1 MSTDLRLLCVRGASP
16 SEVATRVEALLAG
29 GRAPT
34 DGLDGPLALAIV
46 VRDGDDLRKTL
57 ASALPSVRE
66 GRAIHDARRG
76 VFFEPAP
83 KGREGLAFLCPGQG
97 SQSTGMLLSLRGV
110 VPGFG
115 DRLAALDAG
124 DAASGARLACA
135 DSLLPLIDRPRTDT
149 TDDELRDTRRAQP
162 AIGLVS
168 LAIARTLL
176 ELGARPR
183 FTAGHS
189 YGELTALAIA
199 GAWDDA
205 TFMRAS
211 RARGAILAEAG
222 GDTPGAMAA
231 VFAPRAVVETLLTE
245 AGGLVIAN
253 DNAPEQCVVSGES
266 DAITRL
272 EGLAGAR
279 GVRAIRLRTACA
291 FHSPKMAPA
300 VARFRALLE
309 ELPVS
314 APQLAAFANVTAAPH
329 GDDPRVIR
337 ELLAAQIVE
346 PVRWV
351 ESVEAMYAAGARVFL
366 ETGPG
371 RVLTGLVKEILGARP
386 HLALAVDPG
395 SRAPAEHLAHVV
407 AALVAAGVPLDAAR
421 IVAPPSAVLT
431 ERAIVAAAAA
441 VAAVPADTRP
451 APTARGAAPS
461 VPPISTVRPR
471 DAAESRFVQTT
482 GHVVARY
489 FEQQASL
496 VALCADA
503 PAAERRAVV
512 EQALAANERIITA
525 FLEGRGLEG
534 RGIDASRAAEA
545 AATEPPRASPTTTA
559 APADPPGSEG
569 WIRARIAELTGFPLE
584 TIRGDSDIESDLGLD
599 SLTRTE
605 LYCAMV
611 DAIPGVDAQKA
622 AFRACRTVSD
632 VVVLI
637 ASIARAPQAQAHGGL
652 REEIVERVRAA
663 TGRSAEEI
671 TAARDL
677 AEIGLDAFT
686 FEEVIA
692 ALVAAHPELAVAGR
706 ELAHART
713 IEQLVGLATRVL
725 GGEPERRAPGDAP
738 LDRLVR
744 TEIAAEATSP
754 AQLPRRVVV
763 IGGVDDDRVAALLAE
778 VEARGARAE
787 SIGLDDSGFVC
798 SSIRIPREDVVALGH
813 AFGDADAPGVIFLAG
828 AGGDWDGA
836 VERSATALFVVA
848 KALAKQRGAAWLA
861 VIGDGSPA
869 AAGARGVARALA
881 REWPA
886 VRVRAVQIDGAFDA
900 RRALE
905 AVAGGRTELDLVLRG
920 ERLLC
925 GRVSSSPLSGAGAK
939 LQLARDGVV
948 VLVGGGDGI
957 GAEIAVGIARRFG
970 VSIATVGRTALP
982 AEEPFPHARDE
993 LALQRALLA
1002 AIRAEGVDPR
1012 REGELLRARA
1022 RRVARERALVGLR
1035 RRVSAEGASF
1045 QHEVADATV
1054 RDELARALDA
1064 IRAAGKPIVG
1074 VVHAVG
1080 ATEDALLGAKSVDS
1094 FRRVLH
1100 SKARSIEHLRRLSKD
1115 DPLAFALV
1123 FSSLAAHT
1131 GTAGQTDYVAANEI
1145 VGAAAAAWNAEVG
1158 YPVRA
1163 ILWAVWSE
1171 TGLASAA
1178 LKRQMTRLGLP
1189 GIGNAAGVA
1198 AALAEIER
1206 GEKREPWVLISP
1218 RATLEFA
1225 ASPQQATRLGGGRA

>member
-407 AALVAAGVPLDAAR
+407 AALVAA
-421 IVAPPSAVLT
+421 
-431 ERAIVAAAAA
+431 
-441 VAAVPADTRP
+441 
-451 APTARGAAPS
+451 
-461 VPPISTVRPR
+461 
-471 DAAESRFVQTT
+471 
-482 GHVVARY
+482 
-489 FEQQASL
+489 
-496 VALCADA
+496 
-503 PAAERRAVV
+503 
-512 EQALAANERIITA
+512 
-525 FLEGRGLEG
+525 
-534 RGIDASRAAEA
+534 
-545 AATEPPRASPTTTA
+545 
-559 APADPPGSEG
+559 
-569 WIRARIAELTGFPLE
+569 
-584 TIRGDSDIESDLGLD
+584 
-599 SLTRTE
+599 
-605 LYCAMV
+605 
-611 DAIPGVDAQKA
+611 
-622 AFRACRTVSD
+622 
-632 VVVLI
+632 
-637 ASIARAPQAQAHGGL
+637 
-652 REEIVERVRAA
+652 
-663 TGRSAEEI
+663 
-671 TAARDL
+671 
-677 AEIGLDAFT
+677 
-686 FEEVIA
+686 
-692 ALVAAHPELAVAGR
+692 
-706 ELAHART
+706 
-713 IEQLVGLATRVL
+713 
-725 GGEPERRAPGDAP
+725 
-738 LDRLVR
+738 
-744 TEIAAEATSP
+744 
-754 AQLPRRVVV
+754 
-763 IGGVDDDRVAALLAE
+763 
-778 VEARGARAE
+778 
-787 SIGLDDSGFVC
+787 
-798 SSIRIPREDVVALGH
+798 
-813 AFGDADAPGVIFLAG
+813 
-828 AGGDWDGA
+828 
-836 VERSATALFVVA
+836 
-848 KALAKQRGAAWLA
+848 
-861 VIGDGSPA
+861 
-869 AAGARGVARALA
+869 
-881 REWPA
+881 
-886 VRVRAVQIDGAFDA
+886 
-900 RRALE
+900 
-905 AVAGGRTELDLVLRG
+905 
-920 ERLLC
+920 
-925 GRVSSSPLSGAGAK
+925 
-939 LQLARDGVV
+939 
-948 VLVGGGDGI
+948 
-957 GAEIAVGIARRFG
+957 
-970 VSIATVGRTALP
+970 
-982 AEEPFPHARDE
+982 
-993 LALQRALLA
+993 
-1002 AIRAEGVDPR
+1002 
-1012 REGELLRARA
+1012 
-1022 RRVARERALVGLR
+1022 
-1035 RRVSAEGASF
+1035 
-1045 QHEVADATV
+1045 
-1054 RDELARALDA
+1054 
-1064 IRAAGKPIVG
+1064 
-1074 VVHAVG
+1074 
-1080 ATEDALLGAKSVDS
+1080 
-1094 FRRVLH
+1094 
-1100 SKARSIEHLRRLSKD
+1100 
-1115 DPLAFALV
+1115 
-1123 FSSLAAHT
+1123 
-1131 GTAGQTDYVAANEI
+1131 
-1145 VGAAAAAWNAEVG
+1145 
-1158 YPVRA
+1158 
-1163 ILWAVWSE
+1163 
-1171 TGLASAA
+1171 
-1178 LKRQMTRLGLP
+1178 
-1189 GIGNAAGVA
+1189 
-1198 AALAEIER
+1198 
-1206 GEKREPWVLISP
+1206 
-1218 RATLEFA
+1218 
-1225 ASPQQATRLGGGRA
+1225 